1 VIVRL
6 AGRLIEKHP
15 DHVVLDVGGVGYQ
28 LWITLNCYTA
38 LPDVGAELTLKT
50 YHQVREDGQELFG
63 FASDEERELFRHL
76 ISISGIGAKS
86 AIGILS
92 GALPEDLR
100 RRVADGDEDALT
112 AIRGVG
118 PKMARRIITE
128 LRDTFGLDSTDWD
141 TAVTA
146 GGHTLDVASQ
156 AAQSLISLGYRQN
169 EARQAVRA
177 ALKKVPPESPVETV
191 IRAALGGHG

>member
-1 VIVRL
+1 MIVRL

-63 FASDEERELFRHL
+63 FTSDEERELFRHL

>member
-1 VIVRL
+1 MIVRL
-6 AGRLIEKHP
+6 AGQLIEKHP

-28 LWITLNCYTA
+28 LWITLNCYSA
-38 LPDVGAELTLKT
+38 LPEVGVELVLKT

-92 GALPEDLR
+92 GVLPDDLR

-128 LRDTFGLDSTDWD
+128 LRDTFGLDGTDWD
-141 TAVTA
+141 AAVTA

-169 EARQAVRA
+169 EARQAVRT
-177 ALKKVPPESPVETV
+177 ALKKVPPEAPVEAV